1 MSCSLFN
8 KRLSCIFLKY
18 NNTMF
23 LFSDIRNS
31 MSYKTACTISIN
43 KLTCNLKSFP
53 VDSQNIVSVRD
64 FVGVFQ
70 CVAVPISC
78 FTTCKTGDSQPTAM
92 ADFRTPALSSSNT
105 YIHNIQWKWSPWSQ
119 QSYFQLTLS
128 KSLRSSSSWSHSF
141 IIPWASSTFP
151 SHPNSSA

>member
-1 MSCSLFN
+1 MPY
-8 KRLSCIFLKY
+8 KR
-18 NNTMF
+18 
-23 LFSDIRNS
+23 
-31 MSYKTACTISIN
+31 ACTILIN
-43 KLTCNLKSFP
+43 KLTCNLKRFP

-119 QSYFQLTLS
+119 QSFFSAYTFQISAFFFQLVTQF
-128 KSLRSSSSWSHSF
+128 H
-141 IIPWASSTFP
+141 
-151 SHPNSSA
+151 HPLCFLHLPLTSQFFCLKERRGVCFDQIWGDQIQGNTILT